1 LGFYYRPELFRKSI
15 KYIPIFSFVS
25 GGIVFLLYYA
35 SKKFLPHPMPE
46 FFTIFAQYIL
56 FNYFHFDGLLDFSD
70 AFLSHKK
77 SREDILKIMDDTKIG
92 TFAVLVGVIYLLAK
106 IELYKSILPQNPQI
120 IIFSFSSGRLGI
132 LVSSFLFPKP
142 AKSEGLGY
150 IFLSAGRKSFL
161 IPSLILFVANTYFF
175 PYETIFSVFSAVIIG
190 FLSLKKINGLTGDV
204 LGAICEISEMVFLAT
219 NFVISFSK

>member
-1 LGFYYRPELFRKSI
+1 
-15 KYIPIFSFVS
+15 
-25 GGIVFLLYYA
+25 
-35 SKKFLPHPMPE
+35 MPE

-92 TFAVLVGVIYLLAK
+92 SFAVLVGVIYLLAK
-106 IELYKSILPQNPQI
+106 IELYKYLLPQNPQI

-132 LVSSFLFPKP
+132 LASSFLFPKP

-161 IPSLILFVANTYFF
+161 IPFILLFVANTYFF

-190 FLSLKKINGLTGDV
+190 FFSLKRINGLTGDV